1 MANKKQKVKSFQ
13 AGQIY
18 HFNDDG
24 TEANMHLLNSIETMK
39 TSTFINTAVRTSH
52 QFPITHKYTEI
63 SSLVGPLPCRCG
75 AGDQPGSVTGH
86 INIHSLAPGRGHHQR
101 PEDADRA
108 HTFTG
113 TKDPMKGVS

>member
-39 TSTFINTAVRTSH
+39 TSTFINTAVRTKNIPSISH
-52 QFPITHKYTEI
+52 
-63 SSLVGPLPCRCG
+63 
-75 AGDQPGSVTGH
+75 
-86 INIHSLAPGRGHHQR
+86 
-101 PEDADRA
+101 
-108 HTFTG
+108 HT
-113 TKDPMKGVS
+113 

>member
-52 QFPITHKYTEI
+52 QFPITHKYTETEI
-63 SSLVGPLPCRCG
+63 SSLVGPIPFRCG
-75 AGDQPGSVTGH
+75 AGDPPPSQGQSLGTL
-86 INIHSLAPGRGHHQR
+86 IFIH
-101 PEDADRA
+101 
-108 HTFTG
+108 
-113 TKDPMKGVS
+113 